1 MPNYL
6 SKVKTIAY
14 RGYQFFSG
22 IAAVRGE
29 GFTIK
34 SQKFENHIIQK
45 YSGGIWAMDLR
56 ITSPSLYAS
65 RAGQIKWNYWSLGCI
80 QYIVLLMHFN
90 LWRKKKYIIPGTF
103 ANPCMQLFACLG
115 SQYDD

>member
-1 MPNYL
+1 MIDYFFQTGTKEVPHYL

-14 RGYQFFSG
+14 RGYQFFSA

-45 YSGGIWAMDLR
+45 YSGGI
-56 ITSPSLYAS
+56 
-65 RAGQIKWNYWSLGCI
+65 
-80 QYIVLLMHFN
+80 
-90 LWRKKKYIIPGTF
+90 
-103 ANPCMQLFACLG
+103 
-115 SQYDD
+115 